1 MMGYGWGT
9 APAHLWFSFGMP
21 VIEHRGTIELQRLVE
36 LLAPL
41 PPEWLRQG
49 WAADP
54 STLQALAQQQRQ
66 GGALGQEPDRTV
78 ALVVLL
84 WLAGLPA
91 LGDALLLEL
100 DRRRPELGLVP
111 DWWGLGPGAGEEGP
125 LPAVLAV
132 ALAWRHGVDS
142 ALSGAVLAAWRQQ
155 LAPALQAEPA
165 DSWLLLLEPSNL
177 TLLALVLTP
186 QGAADRMRGEL
197 EPVLVEAMGESVVEH
212 HPQEAW
218 VCWSGISQRCPSWA
232 YARLKAADLSLQNG
246 LLQRS
251 AAFLAGATEEQR
263 RNPWLGDIEARLA
276 MAQGQPAEALRCWE
290 VAIAA
295 ASGDGELVEL
305 LRQRRREAE
314 WEVELVG
321 VPQST
326 GPSGEAALDRFAE
339 RLEAVAQRFG
349 VLLPHGAVLEGVA
362 DPEAFAAYL
371 DAAGGRL
378 ALVG

>member
-21 VIEHRGTIELQRLVE
+21 VIEQRDPIELPRVME

-66 GGALGQEPDRTV
+66 GGAFGQEPSGTV

-84 WLAGLPA
+84 WLAGLPG

-111 DWWGLGPGAGEEGP
+111 DWWGLGPCAGEEGP
-125 LPAVLAV
+125 LAAVLAV
-132 ALAWRHGVDS
+132 ALAWRHCVDS
-142 ALSGAVLAAWRQQ
+142 TLGREVLDAWRQQ
-155 LAPALQAEPA
+155 LAPALQAESS
-165 DSWLLLLEPSNL
+165 DSWRLLLEPSNL

-197 EPVLVEAMGESVVEH
+197 EPVLLQAVGESVVEH
-212 HPQEAW
+212 HPLDAMFF
-218 VCWSGISQRCPSWA
+218 WSGISQRCPSWD

-263 RNPWLGDIEARLA
+263 RNPWLGDIQARLA
-276 MAQGQPAEALRCWE
+276 MAQGQPAEALRFWE

-295 ASGDGELVEL
+295 ASGDRELVKL

-314 WEVELVG
+314 WEVELVD

-326 GPSGEAALDRFAE
+326 GPSGEGSLDRFAE
-339 RLEAVAQRFG
+339 RLEALAQRFG
-349 VLLPHGAVLEGVA
+349 VLLPQGPVLEGVA
-362 DPEAFAAYL
+362 DPEAFAAFL